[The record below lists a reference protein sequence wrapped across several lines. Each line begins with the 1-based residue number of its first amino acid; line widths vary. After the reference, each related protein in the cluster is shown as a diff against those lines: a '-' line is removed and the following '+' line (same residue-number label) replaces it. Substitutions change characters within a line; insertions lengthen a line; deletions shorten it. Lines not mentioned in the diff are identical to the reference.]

1 MADSAESKTEKATPK
16 KRKDQ
21 RKKGNVFKS
30 NDVNAV
36 ASLFVIFMVLKIYLP
51 TTISYLKLMIIRSIE
66 TINDF
71 QSVGP
76 HECVKLI
83 TEGFIYFAICCAPI
97 VIIGGLINILTT
109 GAQTKFLVASELIKF
124 KLNKLNP
131 IEGFKRMFSLKS
143 IFELLKASVKIA
155 IIGIVV
161 YQSFKGLVPA
171 FPKYMDMSIARAC
184 VLALKDVFNI
194 VIRVAA
200 VFLFVAAAD
209 YGYAWWEYEKK
220 MRMGKQELK
229 EEFKQTEGD
238 PQVKGKI
245 REKQRAAAMNRMMQQ
260 VPQAD
265 VVIRNP
271 THVAVALKY
280 EPERG
285 DAPIVVAKGIDN
297 IALKIVEI
305 AEENGVYTTE
315 NVALARAIYKSV
327 DIDMPIP
334 SEFYVAVAEILAFV
348 YKLKNKKI
356 D

>member
-1 MADSAESKTEKATPK
+1 MRRSPKPKKPPPK

-36 ASLFVIFMVLKIYLP
+36 ASLFIIFMILKIYLP
-51 TTISYLKLMIIRSIE
+51 ITISYLKVMIISAIE
-66 TINDF
+66 TVGEIS
-71 QSVGP
+71 SVGAA
-76 HECVKLI
+76 ECINLI
-83 TEGFIYFAICCAPI
+83 SKGFIYFAICCAPI
-97 VIIGGLINILTT
+97 VIVGGLVNIIAT
-109 GAQTKFLVASELIKF
+109 GVQTKFLVASELIKF

-131 IEGFKRMFSLKS
+131 IEGIKKMFSLKS
-143 IFELLKASVKIA
+143 IFELLKASIKIA
-155 IIGIVV
+155 VIGIVV
-161 YQSFKGLVPA
+161 YQSFKGLVPF
-171 FPKYMDMSIARAC
+171 FPNYMDMSIGRAC
-184 VLALKDVFNI
+184 ALALKDVFNI

-209 YGYAWWEYEKK
+209 YGYNWWEYEKK

-280 EPERG
+280 EPEKG
-285 DAPIVVAKGIDN
+285 EAPIVVAKGIDN